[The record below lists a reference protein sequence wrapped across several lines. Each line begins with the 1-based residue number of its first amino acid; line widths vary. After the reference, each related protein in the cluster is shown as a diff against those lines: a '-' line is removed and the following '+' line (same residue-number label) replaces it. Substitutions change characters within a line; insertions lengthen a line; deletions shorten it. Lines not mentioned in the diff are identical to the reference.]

1 MVVTSVQSAA
11 AAALDAEQ
19 VREAAARELPLP
31 GAGATHERWRGLA
44 DLGRTDLALAKVVEP
59 HHDAQAI
66 CHDLGH
72 PMPRPGTLWEVW
84 AAEPPG
90 TRLEAIAA
98 DGGWRLSGRKPFC
111 SGAGL
116 ATHALVT
123 AEAAGESRLFAVDV
137 AAGRA
142 DGTVLLDPSAWAGP
156 GMAAADTRTLRF
168 AAAEATAVGP
178 LGCLR
183 RTPRLLAR
191 RDRRRVLLGR
201 RCLRRRGDPAGGVAA
216 GAPSIRTRRPTS
228 VRWPQPSTAAA
239 PRCGY
244 RPTRSTPTVDD
255 ESLDQARY
263 RAESVRATVV
273 AAAEEIV
280 TRVGHALGPA
290 PLALDAEHAR
300 RVADLQVF
308 LRQHHAERDLA
319 ALGGLARDS
328 APW

>member
-1 MVVTSVQSAA
+1 MVVTSVQPAA
-11 AAALDAEQ
+11 TAAVDPER
-19 VREAAARELPLP
+19 VRAAAARELPLP
-31 GAGATHERWRGLA
+31 GAGATHDRWQGLA
-44 DLGRTDLALAKVVEP
+44 DLGRADLALAKVVEP
-59 HHDAQAI
+59 HHDARAI

-72 PMPRPGTLWEVW
+72 PVPRPGTLWEVW

-90 TRLEAIAA
+90 TRLEATAA
-98 DGGWRLSGRKPFC
+98 DAGWRLSGLKPFC

-123 AEAAGESRLFAVDV
+123 ADAAGESRLFAVDV

-142 DGTVLLDPSAWAGP
+142 DGTVRLDPSTWAGP

-168 AAAEATAVGP
+168 DAAEATAVGP
-178 LGCLR
+178 SG
-183 RTPRLLAR
+183 AY
-191 RDRRRVLLGR
+191 VGR
-201 RCLRRRGDPAGGVAA
+201 PGFWHGAIGVACCWAGGAFGVAA
-216 GAPSIRTRRPTS
+216 TLQAASRRRTLDPHASAHLGAVASALDRCR
-228 VRWPQPSTAAA
+228 AALRVSA
-239 PRCGY
+239 DEIDAVG
-244 RPTRSTPTVDD
+244 DD

-273 AAAEEIV
+273 AAAEEII

-290 PLALDAEHAR
+290 PMALDADHAR

-328 APW
+328 ATW

>member
-1 MVVTSVQSAA
+1 MVVTSVQPAA
-11 AAALDAEQ
+11 TAALDPEQ
-19 VREAAARELPLP
+19 VRDTAARVLPLP
-31 GAGATHERWRGLA
+31 GAGHTHERWRGLA

-72 PMPRPGTLWEVW
+72 PTPRPGTLWEVW

-90 TRLEAIAA
+90 PRLEATAA
-98 DGGWRLSGRKPFC
+98 GGGWRLSGQKPFC
-111 SGAGL
+111 SGSGL

-123 AEAAGESRLFAVDV
+123 ADAAGESRLFAVDV

-142 DGTVLLDPSAWAGP
+142 DGTVQLDPSAWAGP
-156 GMAAADTRTLRF
+156 GMSAADTRTLRF
-168 AAAEATAVGP
+168 DAAEATAVGP
-178 LGCLR
+178 SG
-183 RTPRLLAR
+183 AY
-191 RDRRRVLLGR
+191 VGR
-201 RCLRRRGDPAGGVAA
+201 PGFWHGAIGVACCWAGGAYGVAA
-216 GAPSIRTRRPTS
+216 TLQAASRRRTLDPHASAHLGA
-228 VRWPQPSTAAA
+228 VAAA
-239 PRCGY
+239 LDRC
-244 RPTRSTPTVDD
+244 RAALRLSAD
-255 ESLDQARY
+255 EIDAVGGDEALDQARY
-263 RAESVRATVV
+263 RAESVRATVA